1 MLLAAVLAAVPA
13 VREDPTLLALGGA
26 AVFVLLVGVS
36 SARAFAIPWA
46 IAGLGAEYA
55 LALGDGG
62 LDSRVPLYAVS
73 LLVTAE
79 LAYWS
84 VQLRGAAADEPGM
97 AQRRVIGLLL
107 GATAALVVCTTLV
120 TLARIQLGAGLAA
133 EATGLAAAVGA
144 VALLLVAVRRTSGA

>member
-1 MLLAAVLAAVPA
+1 VAGLRDPVLLVLGA
-13 VREDPTLLALGGA
+13 A

-36 SARAFAIPWA
+36 SGYAFAIPWA

-55 LALGDGG
+55 IGLGDSG
-62 LDSRVPLYAVS
+62 LDGRVPLYAVA

-107 GATAALVVCTTLV
+107 GATAALIVCTTLV
-120 TLARIQLGAGLAA
+120 TLARVQLGGGLAA
-133 EATGLAAAVGA
+133 EAAGLVAAVGA
-144 VALLLVAVRRTSGA
+144 LALLLVAVRRTSAA

>member
-1 MLLAAVLAAVPA
+1 VLLGVVLAAVPA
-13 VREDPTLLALGGA
+13 VRNPVLLALGGA
-26 AVFVLLVGVS
+26 AVFVLLVGVAS
-36 SARAFAIPWA
+36 GRTFLIPWA

-55 LALGDGG
+55 LGLGDRG
-62 LDSRVPLYAVS
+62 LDGRVPLYAVA
-73 LLVTAE
+73 LLVAAE

-120 TLARIQLGAGLAA
+120 TLARVQLGSGLLAEAAGLV
-133 EATGLAAAVGA
+133 AAVGA
-144 VALLLVAVRRTSGA
+144 LILLLVSVRRTSEA

>member
-1 MLLAAVLAAVPA
+1 MLLAVVLAVVPA
-13 VREDPTLLALGGA
+13 VRDPVLLALGGA
-26 AVFVLLVGVS
+26 AVFVLLVGVAS
-36 SARAFAIPWA
+36 GRAFAIPWA

-55 LALGDGG
+55 FALGDRG
-62 LDSRVPLYAVS
+62 LDGRVPLYAVA

-120 TLARIQLGAGLAA
+120 TLARVQLGSGLVAEAAGLV
-133 EATGLAAAVGA
+133 AAVGA
-144 VALLLVAVRRTSGA
+144 LALLLVAVRRTSEA